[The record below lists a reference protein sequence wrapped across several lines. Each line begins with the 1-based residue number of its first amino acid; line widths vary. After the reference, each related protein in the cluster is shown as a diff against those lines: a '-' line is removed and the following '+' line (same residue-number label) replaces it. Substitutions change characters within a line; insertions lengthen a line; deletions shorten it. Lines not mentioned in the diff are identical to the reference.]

1 MRASAYLALGLL
13 VASAAVA
20 GGDPATTKLT
30 LPSGQVV
37 TAELMI
43 SAAER
48 EMGLMFRPSL
58 PDDRVLLFVFRENR
72 RHSIWMKNC
81 KFPIDI
87 VWLDGAGKVVDL
99 NENVPPC
106 PKDEDDCPTYTP
118 FRPAEYVVEM
128 NAGQAKKHKVQGGAV
143 LQFRLPAERY

>member
-13 VASAAVA
+13 VASAAVGA
-20 GGDPATTKLT
+20 DAPATTKLT

-43 SAAER
+43 SAADR
-48 EMGLMFRPSL
+48 EMGLMFRDSL
-58 PDDRVLLFVFRENR
+58 PDDRVLLFVFRENS

-87 VWLDGAGKVVDL
+87 VWLDGEGRVVDL

-106 PKDEDDCPTYTP
+106 AKDPCPVYTS
-118 FRPAEYVVEM
+118 FRPGEYVVEM

-143 LQFRLPAERY
+143 LQFKLPAERY

>member
-20 GGDPATTKLT
+20 GDAPATTKLT

-43 SAAER
+43 SAADR
-48 EMGLMFRPSL
+48 QMGLMFRPAL
-58 PDDRVLLFVFRENR
+58 PADRVLLFVFREND

-87 VWLDGAGKVVDL
+87 VWLDGDGKVVDL
-99 NENVPPC
+99 AENVPPC
-106 PKDEDDCPTYTP
+106 AKDPCPVYTP
-118 FRPAEYVVEM
+118 FRAAEYVVEM

-143 LQFRLPAERY
+143 LGFRLPAER